1 MCDFGDGIRS
11 GKLPAILYTDE
22 TRTSDQMRTL
32 LDSCG
37 ATYTVSDTSA
47 GDFDSPVVVIDGC
60 FLGIQE
66 LGEVLKAE

>member
-22 TRTSDQMRTL
+22 TQTSDQMRKL

-47 GDFDSPVVVIDGC
+47 GDFDSPVVIVDGC
-60 FLGIQE
+60 FLGIRE
-66 LGEVLKAE
+66 LQEVLKAD